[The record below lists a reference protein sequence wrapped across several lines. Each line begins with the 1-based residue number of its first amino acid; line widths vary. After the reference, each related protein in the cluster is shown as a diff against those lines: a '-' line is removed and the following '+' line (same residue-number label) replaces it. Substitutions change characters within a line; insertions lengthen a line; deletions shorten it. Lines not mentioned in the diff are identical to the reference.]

1 MYPGTMHRGKAGF
14 PERLQTS
21 RSVWS
26 LFEKSWNRI
35 PERAKRVRNRRDQNR
50 TAGSILLNTLMVAA
64 SLFVNGFGVYLTI
77 QANLGAAPWDVLNL
91 GLSRSLGILYG
102 TASIAVSCTI
112 LGIDILL
119 KEPVGIAMFIDAF
132 VVGIGFGLSS
142 TRWETLVT
150 VLVIFVVTFVVSVVG
165 VFLGKRN
172 IPVHEKA
179 ATVLAGIVLIALGTY
194 TLLQHTLL

>member
-1 MYPGTMHRGKAGF
+1 MTLVESFLLALALCVDSFVVSTTSAFKSKMPYSRGLLLAFVLAIFQGLFPLLGALLGGAFKEVAAAVDHWIAFGLLLIVGGKMIWDAFHGDKDDATLDVNQIGTMCLLGVA
-14 PERLQTS
+14 TS
-21 RSVWS
+21 
-26 LFEKSWNRI
+26 
-35 PERAKRVRNRRDQNR
+35 
-50 TAGSILLNTLMVAA
+50 
-64 SLFVNGFGVYLTI
+64 
-77 QANLGAAPWDVLNL
+77 
-91 GLSRSLGILYG
+91 
-102 TASIAVSCTI
+102 
-112 LGIDILL
+112 
-119 KEPVGIAMFIDAF
+119 IDAF

-172 IPVHEKA
+172 IPVPEKA